1 MQALLDSPL
10 SSWSALAGEELEE
23 TGTSLDPKE
32 KAEQPVPPHVDP
44 CSTTWNSN
52 FSQTFDLKFLVSSLE
67 KIILFTPQQSRPY
80 PLWNSSPTAGY
91 VTILHAKDE
100 IIPVTFEKDILEA
113 RLRLQ
118 LHEHLFKLTDTS
130 EHVRVE
136 GIHSKLYEANGGN
149 KLGCFSPT
157 LVEYLIR
164 AVTGT
169 GTMSCLAT
177 SGLSMAKAVAQVL
190 QTSIICPG
198 LWPDQNWSVGVSPE
212 PTTLSSNLS
221 PSSTA
226 SPYSSS
232 VPNRQ
237 GILM

>member
-1 MQALLDSPL
+1 M
-10 SSWSALAGEELEE
+10 
-23 TGTSLDPKE
+23 
-32 KAEQPVPPHVDP
+32 
-44 CSTTWNSN
+44 
-52 FSQTFDLKFLVSSLE
+52 
-67 KIILFTPQQSRPY
+67 
-80 PLWNSSPTAGY
+80 
-91 VTILHAKDE
+91 TILHAKDE

-157 LVEYLIR
+157 LVEYLVR

-177 SGLSMAKAVAQVL
+177 SGLPMAKAVAQVL
-190 QTSIICPG
+190 QPSIICPG
-198 LWPDQNWSVGVSPE
+198 
-212 PTTLSSNLS
+212 
-221 PSSTA
+221 
-226 SPYSSS
+226 
-232 VPNRQ
+232 
-237 GILM
+237 